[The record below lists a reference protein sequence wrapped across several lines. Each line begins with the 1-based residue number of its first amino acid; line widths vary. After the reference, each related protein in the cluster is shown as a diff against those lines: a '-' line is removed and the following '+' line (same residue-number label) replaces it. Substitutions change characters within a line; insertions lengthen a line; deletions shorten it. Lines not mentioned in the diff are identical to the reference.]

1 MSLRE
6 ELEWVHLRFTT
17 LPFRMGRVKIPVI
30 SGRAN
35 FDPVK
40 KDHHHLIS

>member
-6 ELEWVHLRFTT
+6 ELEWEHLRFTT
-17 LPFRMGRVKIPVI
+17 LPFRMGRVMISVI
-30 SGRAN
+30 SRRAN
-35 FDPVK
+35 LDPVE